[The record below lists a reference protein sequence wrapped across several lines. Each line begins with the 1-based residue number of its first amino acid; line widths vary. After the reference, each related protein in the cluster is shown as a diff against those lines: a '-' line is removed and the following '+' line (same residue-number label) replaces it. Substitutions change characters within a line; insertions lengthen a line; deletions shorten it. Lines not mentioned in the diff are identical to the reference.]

1 MHEVDIMTRFVAVC
15 GMPGS
20 GKSVLSET
28 ARRLQWSIRTM
39 GDVVRSEV
47 ERLGLDHSAEVTGR
61 VATNLRESHGPT
73 VIADR
78 LAVQINEDL
87 VDGRDVLVDGV
98 RSQVELDR
106 LTQIVGQRPLLIAV
120 TADDSIRWQRLKQRG
135 RPEDGSIESL
145 QARDQR
151 EIGFGLAEVITLA
164 DVVWCNVDDDVE
176 TAQHDAESLL
186 TSETFHFSGEEVQ
199 D

>member
-1 MHEVDIMTRFVAVC
+1 MNRFVAVC

-20 GKSVLSET
+20 GKSIISET

-47 ERLGLDHSAEVTGR
+47 ERLGLDHSPEVTGR
-61 VATNLRESHGPT
+61 VAVDLRESHGPT

-78 LAVQINEDL
+78 LAAQIKEDL
-87 VDGRDVLVDGV
+87 IANHDVLVDGI
-98 RSQVELDR
+98 RSPVELER
-106 LTQIVGQRPLLIAV
+106 LTQVVGHRPLLIGV
-120 TADDSIRWQRLKQRG
+120 TADDSIRWQRLKERG

-151 EIGFGLAEVITLA
+151 EIGFGLGEVIASA
-164 DVVWCNVDDDVE
+164 DILWCNVDDDVE

-186 TSETFHFSGEEVQ
+186 TSEVFHLTGEVMQ

>member
-1 MHEVDIMTRFVAVC
+1 
-15 GMPGS
+15 
-20 GKSVLSET
+20 
-28 ARRLQWSIRTM
+28 M

-61 VATNLRESHGPT
+61 VATDLRESHGST

-78 LAVQINEDL
+78 LAIQINEDL
-87 VDGRDVLVDGV
+87 MAGRSVLVDGV
-98 RSQVELDR
+98 RSPVELKR
-106 LTQIVGQRPLLIAV
+106 LAQIVGRRPLLIAV
-120 TADDSIRWQRLKQRG
+120 TADASIRWQRLKERG

-164 DVVWCNVDDDVE
+164 DIVWCNVDDDVE
-176 TAQHDAESLL
+176 NAQHDAESLL
-186 TSETFHFSGEEVQ
+186 TSEIFNLTGEEVQ

>member
-1 MHEVDIMTRFVAVC
+1 MTRFVAVC

-20 GKSVLSET
+20 GKSIISDT
-28 ARRLQWSIRTM
+28 AHRLQWSIRSM

-61 VATNLRESHGPT
+61 VATDLRESHGLT

-78 LAVQINEDL
+78 LAIQINEDL
-87 VDGRDVLVDGV
+87 MAGRSVLVDGV
-98 RSQVELDR
+98 RSPVELKR
-106 LTQIVGQRPLLIAV
+106 LAQIVGRRPLLIAV
-120 TADDSIRWQRLKQRG
+120 TADASIRWQRLKERG

-164 DVVWCNVDDDVE
+164 DIVWCNVDDDVE
-176 TAQHDAESLL
+176 NAQRDAESLL
-186 TSETFHFSGEEVQ
+186 TSEICNLTGEEVQ

>member
-1 MHEVDIMTRFVAVC
+1 MARFVAVC

-20 GKSVLSET
+20 GKSIISDT
-28 ARRLQWSIRTM
+28 AHRLQWSIRSM

-61 VATNLRESHGPT
+61 VATDLRESHGLT

-78 LAVQINEDL
+78 LAIQINEDL
-87 VDGRDVLVDGV
+87 MAGRSVLVDGV
-98 RSQVELDR
+98 RSPVELKR
-106 LTQIVGQRPLLIAV
+106 LAQIVGRRPLLIAV
-120 TADDSIRWQRLKQRG
+120 TADASIRWQRLKERG

-164 DVVWCNVDDDVE
+164 DIVWCNVDDDVE
-176 TAQHDAESLL
+176 NAQRDAESLL
-186 TSETFHFSGEEVQ
+186 TSEIFNLTGEEVQ

>member
-1 MHEVDIMTRFVAVC
+1 MTQFVAVC

-20 GKSVLSET
+20 GKSIISDT
-28 ARRLQWSIRTM
+28 ARRLQWSIRSM

-61 VATNLRESHGPT
+61 VATDLRESHGLT

-78 LAVQINEDL
+78 LAIQINEDL
-87 VDGRDVLVDGV
+87 MAGRSVLVDGV
-98 RSQVELDR
+98 RSPVELKR
-106 LTQIVGQRPLLIAV
+106 LTQIVGLRPLLIAV
-120 TADDSIRWQRLKQRG
+120 TADASIRWQRLKERG

-164 DVVWCNVDDDVE
+164 DIVWCNVDDDVE
-176 TAQHDAESLL
+176 NAQRDAESLL
-186 TSETFHFSGEEVQ
+186 TSEIFNLTGEEVQ

>member
-1 MHEVDIMTRFVAVC
+1 MTRFVAVC

-20 GKSVLSET
+20 GKSILSET

-47 ERLGLDHSAEVTGR
+47 ERLGLDHSPEVTGR
-61 VATNLRESHGPT
+61 IAVGLRKSHGPT

-78 LAVQINEDL
+78 LASLINEDL
-87 VDGRDVLVDGV
+87 MANRDVLVDGI
-98 RSQVELDR
+98 RSPVEIER
-106 LTQIVGQRPLLIAV
+106 LTQVVGSRPLLIAV
-120 TADDSIRWQRLKQRG
+120 TADDSMRWQRLKERG

-151 EIGFGLAEVITLA
+151 EIGFGLGEVIASA
-164 DVVWCNVDDDVE
+164 DILWCNVDEDVE
-176 TAQHDAESLL
+176 TARHDAESLL
-186 TSETFHFSGEEVQ
+186 ISGAFHLMGEELQ